1 MLKKMLRNGITMME
15 KLFRKKKGIRKTI
28 LKTNIPYLSNGTL
41 EIEEDTINCMEDML
55 HIQNLLLVEMICKM
69 KNSSKLL
76 ILIMEMKS
84 N

>member
-41 EIEEDTINCMEDML
+41 EIEEGTINCIEDML

>member
-28 LKTNIPYLSNGTL
+28 LKTNILYLSNGTL
-41 EIEEDTINCMEDML
+41 EIEEGTINCMEDML

-76 ILIMEMKS
+76 ILIMAMKS